1 MRIGRPAGGLGNRQR
16 VAHEKKAGRERQL
29 QDLDRRS
36 GRDLVHQLKVA
47 EVPRASEEEV
57 RELSNL
63 FNAQMVALR
72 PRGVAGGGDNF
83 FRLFKAV
90 DLDGEWTAHVEP
102 WGVSSVGHPRP
113 AGPLSLS
120 PSLSLSPLSLSPSL
134 SLSLSA
140 RFPLAPTAALCPRAT

>member
-90 DLDGEWTAHVEP
+90 DLDGEWTGARRTVG
-102 WGVSSVGHPRP
+102 GVLRRAS
-113 AGPLSLS
+113 A
-120 PSLSLSPLSLSPSL
+120 PSRPSL
-134 SLSLSA
+134 SLSLS
-140 RFPLAPTAALCPRAT
+140 LSS